1 MSIEKLVRKG
11 REAELRQELVK
22 LDALVDD
29 ELTAL
34 QMRLLPSYDPWEY
47 DADAIERH
55 AAALVKYIRR
65 AKEIKRKLEELE
77 NG

>member
-22 LDALVDD
+22 LEALVDD
-29 ELTAL
+29 ELVAL
-34 QMRLLPSYDPWEY
+34 KMRLLPSYDPWEL

-55 AAALVKYIRR
+55 AAALVEYIRR
-65 AKEIKRKLEELE
+65 AKEVKRKLKELE
-77 NG
+77 DG